1 MPENQYLAH
10 YGILGMKWGVRRYQ
24 NKDGTLTEAGK
35 KRRAKLQSK
44 IDKLDTPVKRK
55 KVGLSEMSDDE
66 LRNRL
71 NRMRMED
78 EYRRL
83 QNNSNPKKDSR
94 VKKILADIG
103 ENTIRTISNKAIQK
117 IADNLFKEKDTKT
130 NVRLDANQVTKLSD
144 KELKA
149 YNQRVAAE
157 TLARKNA
164 DEKRED
170 FRYEEWLRTHRK

>member
-35 KRRAKLQSK
+35 KRKAKLQSK
-44 IDKLDTPVKRK
+44 IDKLETPIKRK
-55 KVGLSEMSDDE
+55 KVGLSEMSDNE
-66 LRNRL
+66 LRDRL

-83 QNNSNPKKDSR
+83 QNNSNPKKESR
-94 VKKILADIG
+94 AKKILADIG
-103 ENTIRTISNKAIQK
+103 ENAIRTISNKAIQK

-144 KELKA
+144 KELRA